1 MSRMFTLAGV
11 GFVAGLLT
19 LWALFTVCVPDP
31 PRERPLWFAFS
42 VMGAIPVSAM
52 FALFGAVKS
61 LQDEMKETRRE
72 MKHWQSMF
80 DRHEDDDKPSTQ
92 FKSGLPKCD

>member
-1 MSRMFTLAGV
+1 MATWAGIGFAIGTLV
-11 GFVAGLLT
+11 LFV
-19 LWALFTVCVPDP
+19 LFRIGT
-31 PRERPLWFAFS
+31 ERAIPEGGILFAFS
-42 VMGAIPVSAM
+42 VMGGIPAAAIG
-52 FALFGAVKS
+52 ALFGAVKI

-92 FKSGLPKCD
+92 FKSGLPKRD